1 MFSKSKDKEKFV
13 ILQSIGMIWIKIKET
28 REAANTSRYSSGL
41 LIPNSATTVWNIGIN
56 CLLEY
61 LQVLATTLVS
71 LHFIYMI
78 PIDCKITYFSLYI
91 PVMYVILIPQALVL
105 CLIYTHKPEGR
116 RPEGA
121 CIYIRQ
127 GTSACGISAMY
138 HIAHAGW

>member
-28 REAANTSRYSSGL
+28 RVAANTSRYSSGL
-41 LIPNSATTVWNIGIN
+41 LIPNSAATVWNIGIN

-91 PVMYVILIPQALVL
+91 PVMYIN
-105 CLIYTHKPEGR
+105 IYTYIYLQQHVFWKQGVIPMPNMVEGMVENTIMILHNHPQFLSVLFR
-116 RPEGA
+116 
-121 CIYIRQ
+121 
-127 GTSACGISAMY
+127 
-138 HIAHAGW
+138 